1 MASTTV
7 LTNKKHAPDFHEIM
21 RTYESAN
28 NNSLPFL
35 TIYEKTS
42 IISLRMA
49 QLANGAPTYL
59 DTSMAH
65 SDRSDLR
72 KVAERELKE
81 KKLPF
86 MVQRKMP
93 NGKTEYWRLDDLII
107 I

>member
-1 MASTTV
+1 MASTTII
-7 LTNKKHAPDFHEIM
+7 TNKKNAPDFHEIM
-21 RTYESAN
+21 RTYDPEHN
-28 NNSLPFL
+28 KSLPFL

-59 DTSMAH
+59 DTSMTNL
-65 SDRSDLR
+65 DRTDLR
-72 KVAERELKE
+72 KVAEHELKE